1 MDRAPEPDSDDSMNG
16 EDESDQNKVLFNL
29 AMSQY
34 SKFFKKSLK
43 KQAVSMFDTR
53 KVLEYKDMLR
63 SLIRGANINV
73 NLIIEEMVSLKN
85 CIESLRDNC
94 KKFYDDPG

>member
-53 KVLEYKDMLR
+53 KVLEYKDAQIPNKR
-63 SLIRGANINV
+63 SQYQRESNYRG
-73 NLIIEEMVSLKN
+73 
-85 CIESLRDNC
+85 D
-94 KKFYDDPG
+94 G